1 MKQQYELGI
10 TFPGQP
16 TEEQEVDILQA
27 ALDKYGDDP
36 QLWVRPPEIIR
47 MKAAVRGSDF
57 TLRGPLRVE
66 PPRWG
71 YYGIL
76 KAEPEDKTVVLVEGT
91 QHMRYDAYSP
101 DLV

>member
-1 MKQQYELGI
+1 MKQYELGV
-10 TFPGQP
+10 TFPGNP

-36 QLWVRPPEIIR
+36 DLWVRPPEIIR
-47 MKAAVRGSDF
+47 MKTSVQRSGF
-57 TLRGPLRVE
+57 TFSAPLRVE
-66 PPRWG
+66 GPRWG

-76 KAEPEDKTVVLVEGT
+76 KSEPKDKTVLLVEGT
-91 QHMRYDAYSP
+91 QHMKCSYYSP